1 MREYD
6 VALSFAG
13 EDRHHAERLAELLRA
28 EEYSVFYDEYELA
41 KLWGKD
47 LYVYLSSVYKDQ
59 AEYCVMFLSE
69 YYAQKVWTN
78 HERESAQARA
88 FEENREYILPVRL
101 DDTEIPGI
109 LPTVGYLD
117 LRSMTIEEIH
127 QILVEKLSGTISR
140 AATDESTNT
149 TVQNDPNEVEVLPQ
163 DADAYFN
170 RGKAYMSENNFNRAI
185 DDFTKAIGL
194 KPDFVE
200 AYHNRGAAYIVENN
214 FNRAVEDFTKA
225 IGLKPDFAQAYHS
238 RGVVHYLK
246 KNFDSAIGDHNIA
259 IALNPNYA
267 IAYTNRGMTYR
278 DKGEYDRAIN
288 DFNKAIQLNR
298 NDANAYHNRGL
309 AYSRK
314 GEIGHAIED
323 FTKAIGLKS
332 DFAKAYYDRGL
343 VWAHLGEWEKA
354 KSDLTTARS
363 MGMNIIVAFHYNY
376 RSVPD
381 FERRNGV
388 KLPVDIVAMLTPQQ

>member
-28 EEYSVFYDEYELA
+28 EKYSVFYDEYELA

-101 DDTEIPGI
+101 DDTEIPGL

-127 QILVEKLSGTISR
+127 QVLVEKLSGTISR

-149 TVQNDPNEVEVLPQ
+149 TVQSDPNEVEVLPQ

-185 DDFTKAIGL
+185 DDFTKAIDL

-214 FNRAVEDFTKA
+214 FNRAV
-225 IGLKPDFAQAYHS
+225 
-238 RGVVHYLK
+238 
-246 KNFDSAIGDHNIA
+246 
-259 IALNPNYA
+259 
-267 IAYTNRGMTYR
+267 
-278 DKGEYDRAIN
+278 
-288 DFNKAIQLNR
+288 
-298 NDANAYHNRGL
+298 
-309 AYSRK
+309 
-314 GEIGHAIED
+314 
-323 FTKAIGLKS
+323 
-332 DFAKAYYDRGL
+332 
-343 VWAHLGEWEKA
+343 
-354 KSDLTTARS
+354 
-363 MGMNIIVAFHYNY
+363 
-376 RSVPD
+376 
-381 FERRNGV
+381 
-388 KLPVDIVAMLTPQQ
+388 

>member
-117 LRSMTIEEIH
+117 LRSMTIEQVH
-127 QILVEKLSGTISR
+127 QVLVEKLSGTTSQTPIINRSTSAVVESNSGDVVTQQILERTEERVQSVFISY
-140 AATDESTNT
+140 
-149 TVQNDPNEVEVLPQ
+149 V
-163 DADAYFN
+163 
-170 RGKAYMSENNFNRAI
+170 SENI
-185 DDFTKAIGL
+185 
-194 KPDFVE
+194 E
-200 AYHNRGAAYIVENN
+200 IV
-214 FNRAVEDFTKA
+214 
-225 IGLKPDFAQAYHS
+225 
-238 RGVVHYLK
+238 
-246 KNFDSAIGDHNIA
+246 
-259 IALNPNYA
+259 
-267 IAYTNRGMTYR
+267 
-278 DKGEYDRAIN
+278 DKLCQE
-288 DFNKAIQLNR
+288 
-298 NDANAYHNRGL
+298 
-309 AYSRK
+309 
-314 GEIGHAIED
+314 
-323 FTKAIGLKS
+323 LKS
-332 DFAKAYYDRGL
+332 HGIQVWLDRKDIDPGSRWNNQFRKLLAKEGVSLRAFPR
-343 VWAHLGEWEKA
+343 
-354 KSDLTTARS
+354 
-363 MGMNIIVAFHYNY
+363 NII
-376 RSVPD
+376 
-381 FERRNGV
+381 
-388 KLPVDIVAMLTPQQ
+388 IVIRYT